1 MKLQIVP
8 ASTGATWV
16 KLGIATF
23 FKQPL
28 ALGGLFFMSIAV
40 SQVLAIVPFIGIV
53 MALIIMPATSLG
65 LMLATIQ
72 ATQGKFPMPSMLISA
87 FKAGPQ
93 RSKAMLKLGGMYA
106 AGFMVMY
113 LVVVMV
119 DGGEIA
125 NEIAK
130 TGALTPEIFQLPNFL
145 STVSV
150 GLGLYMVLSLLFW
163 HAPTLVHLHNVPPSK
178 ALFFSLVAC
187 LRNWAAYTVYGLTW
201 MGVVA
206 LAATLLS
213 SVAALFSLDA
223 ATAGIIVFPLVLVLT
238 TMFICSIY
246 FTFRDSFLHMKPT
259 DAEAPPEA

>member
-40 SQVLAIVPFIGIV
+40 SQVLAIVPFIGMVI
-53 MALIIMPATSLG
+53 ALIIMPATTLG
-65 LMLATIQ
+65 MMLATVQ

-106 AGFMVMY
+106 AGFMAVY
-113 LVVVMV
+113 LIVAMI
-119 DGGEIA
+119 DGGEIVK
-125 NEIAK
+125 EITK
-130 TGALTPEIFQLPNFL
+130 TGAITPEIFQLPNFF

-150 GLGLYMVLSLLFW
+150 GLSLYMVLSLLFW
-163 HAPTLVHLHNVPPSK
+163 HAPALVHLHNVPPSK

-201 MGVVA
+201 LGVFMLAVMILSTVA
-206 LAATLLS
+206 SLLGLGAAG
-213 SVAALFSLDA
+213 SL
-223 ATAGIIVFPLVLVLT
+223 IVLPLVLVLT

-259 DAEAPPEA
+259 DTQAPPEA

>member
-28 ALGGLFFMSIAV
+28 ALGGLFFMSLAI
-40 SQVLAIVPFIGIV
+40 SQVLAIVPFIGMV
-53 MALIIMPATSLG
+53 MALIIMPATTLG
-65 LMLATIQ
+65 MMLATIQ

-87 FKAGPQ
+87 FRAGPQ
-93 RSKAMLKLGGMYA
+93 RSKAMLKLGCMYA
-106 AGFMVMY
+106 AGFMAVYAIVAMI
-113 LVVVMV
+113 

-130 TGALTPEIFQLPNFL
+130 TGAVTPEIFQLPNFL

-150 GLGLYMVLSLLFW
+150 GMGLYMVLSLLFW
-163 HAPTLVHLHNVPPSK
+163 HAPALVHLHNVPPSK

-187 LRNWAAYTVYGLTW
+187 LRNWAAYMVYGLTW
-201 MGVVA
+201 LGVFM
-206 LAATLLS
+206 LAVMILSTAAGLLG
-213 SVAALFSLDA
+213 LG
-223 ATAGIIVFPLVLVLT
+223 TAGGLIVLPLVLVLT

-246 FTFRDSFLHMKPT
+246 FTFRDSFLHMESTDT
-259 DAEAPPEA
+259 DAQPKV

>member
-16 KLGIATF
+16 KLGITTF

-40 SQVLAIVPFIGIV
+40 GQVLAIVPFIGIV
-53 MALIIMPATSLG
+53 MALIIMPATTLG
-65 LMLATIQ
+65 MMLATIQ

-113 LVVVMV
+113 AIVAMI

-125 NEIAK
+125 KEIAK
-130 TGALTPEIFQLPNFL
+130 TGAVTPEIFQLPNFL
-145 STVSV
+145 FTVSV
-150 GLGLYMVLSLLFW
+150 GMGLYMVLSSLFW
-163 HAPTLVHLHNVPPSK
+163 HAPALVHLHNVQPSK
-178 ALFFSLVAC
+178 ALFFSLIAC
-187 LRNWAAYTVYGLTW
+187 VRNWAAYTVYGLTW
-201 MGVVA
+201 LGVFM
-206 LAATLLS
+206 LA
-213 SVAALFSLDA
+213 V
-223 ATAGIIVFPLVLVLT
+223 IVFSAVAGLLGLGAAGGLIVLPLVLVLS
-238 TMFICSIY
+238 TMFVCSIY

-259 DAEAPPEA
+259 DPEAQPEG

>member
-28 ALGGLFFMSIAV
+28 ALGGLFFMSLAA
-40 SQVLAIVPFIGIV
+40 SQVLAIVPFIGMV
-53 MALIIMPATSLG
+53 MALIIMPATTLG
-65 LMLATIQ
+65 MMLATIQ

-87 FKAGPQ
+87 FKAGPE
-93 RSKAMLKLGGMYA
+93 RSKAMLKLGCMYA
-106 AGFMVMY
+106 AGFMAVYVIVAMI
-113 LVVVMV
+113 

-130 TGALTPEIFQLPNFL
+130 AGAVTPEIFQLPNFL
-145 STVSV
+145 FTVSV
-150 GLGLYMVLSLLFW
+150 GMGLYMVLSLLFW
-163 HAPTLVHLHNVPPSK
+163 HAPALVHLHNVPPSK

-201 MGVVA
+201 LGVLMVA
-206 LAATLLS
+206 VMILS
-213 SVAALFSLDA
+213 IVAGVLSLGS
-223 ATAGIIVFPLVLVLT
+223 AGGLIVLPLVLVLT

-259 DAEAPPEA
+259 DAEALPEA

>member
-28 ALGGLFFMSIAV
+28 ALGGLFFMSLAV
-40 SQVLAIVPFIGIV
+40 SQVLAIVPFIGMV
-53 MALIIMPATSLG
+53 MALIIMPATTLG
-65 LMLATIQ
+65 MMLATIQ

-87 FKAGPQ
+87 FRAGPQ
-93 RSKAMLKLGGMYA
+93 RSKAMLKLGCMYA
-106 AGFMVMY
+106 AGFMAVYVIVAMI
-113 LVVVMV
+113 

-130 TGALTPEIFQLPNFL
+130 TEAITPEIFQLPNFFL
-145 STVSV
+145 TVSV
-150 GLGLYMVLSLLFW
+150 GMGLYMALSLLFW
-163 HAPTLVHLHNVPPSK
+163 HAPALVHLHNVPPSK
-178 ALFFSLVAC
+178 ALFFSLIAC

-201 MGVVA
+201 
-206 LAATLLS
+206 LAVLMLAVMILS
-213 SVAALFSLDA
+213 TVAALLGLGA
-223 ATAGIIVFPLVLVLT
+223 AVGFIVFPLILVLT

-246 FTFRDSFLHMKPT
+246 FTFRDSFLHMESTDT
-259 DAEAPPEA
+259 DAQPKV